1 MMSDSDDRLERAF
14 WTNDSVRAFAEGHD
28 PLDVITTRARDVV
41 LDAVQAGWSGPP
53 FDPVLLARRL
63 GIEVVAREDLTDA
76 RVVARGAPGF
86 RIEFNPT
93 RPRGRLRYSI
103 AHEIAHTFF
112 SDVGDEVRHRTATG
126 GVAEGAVTDDWQL
139 ELLCN
144 VAAGELLVPSVAL
157 PAADLDDAVFDI
169 NRLMVLRARFD
180 VSTEAMLRRVAQ
192 ATAHAVTMFAAARL
206 GGLPGADGDARFR
219 LDYTVGSRA
228 WDAGLRRGLTFA
240 SKVLGEC
247 TAVGYTSV
255 GVEQWADQ
263 APEVTVESVGIPPY
277 PGQRLPR
284 VAGLLI
290 LDAPEASTPGITYVT
305 GDAAE
310 PRGEGPR
317 LVVHVTNDAARAWGG
332 GGFAAQLRRKQ
343 PQAAEAYRA
352 WTIARPDNL
361 RLGHVHVVDLANGI
375 SVASMVAQEGYGDS
389 STPRLRYHALAE
401 CLARLRD
408 AASSRGASVHMPR
421 IGTGQGG
428 AAWPLVADEVDQ
440 SLCAHGVP
448 VTVYTRPGEHEDLVM
463 SGARSEP

>member
-1 MMSDSDDRLERAF
+1 MSDTDGLHGHPF
-14 WTNDSVRAFAEGHD
+14 WTNESVREFALGDD
-28 PLDVITTRARDVV
+28 PIEVITTRARDVV

-63 GIEVVAREDLTDA
+63 GMEVVAREDLTDA
-76 RVVARGAPGF
+76 RVVARGEQGF

-126 GVAEGAVTDDWQL
+126 AVAEGAASDDWQL

-157 PAADLDDAVFDI
+157 PADELDEAVLDI
-169 NRLMVLRARFD
+169 NRLMVLRAQFD

-192 ATAHAVTMFAAARL
+192 ATSHAVTMFATARL
-206 GGLPGADGDARFR
+206 HGPSPAKDDARFR

-228 WDAGLRRGLTFA
+228 WDPGLRRGITFP

-255 GVEQWADQ
+255 GVEQWSDQ
-263 APEVTVESVGIPPY
+263 TSEVAVEAVGIPPY

-284 VAGLLI
+284 VAGLL
-290 LDAPEASTPGITYVT
+290 LLEAPDASTPGITYVT

-310 PRGEGPR
+310 PRGEGAR
-317 LVVHVTNDAARAWGG
+317 LIVHVTNDTAHAWGG
-332 GGFAAQLRRKQ
+332 RGFAVQLRRKL

-361 RLGHVHVVDLANGI
+361 RLGHVHVVDLADGI

-389 STPRLRYHALAE
+389 ATPRLRYHALAE
-401 CLARLRD
+401 CLTHLRD

-421 IGTGQGG
+421 IGAGQGG
-428 AAWPLVADEVDQ
+428 AAWELVADEVDR
-440 SLCAHGVP
+440 SLCANGIP
-448 VTVYTRPGEHEDLVM
+448 VTVYTRPGEHESSAK

>member
-1 MMSDSDDRLERAF
+1 MSDADDRPERTF
-14 WTNDSVRAFAEGHD
+14 WTNGSVRSFAMGLD
-28 PLDVITTRARDVV
+28 PIEVITTRARDVV

-76 RVVARGAPGF
+76 RVVGRNEDGF

-112 SDVGDEVRHRTATG
+112 ADVGDEVRHRTAAG
-126 GVAEGAVTDDWQL
+126 AVAEGTVTDDWQL

-157 PAADLDDAVFDI
+157 PADELDDAVFDI
-169 NRLMVLRARFD
+169 NRLMALRARFD

-192 ATAHAVTMFAAARL
+192 ATAHAVTMFAAARVA
-206 GGLPGADGDARFR
+206 GPSPAEGDARFR

-228 WDAGLRRGLTFA
+228 WDAALRRGLNFR

-255 GVEQWADQ
+255 GVERWADQ
-263 APEVTVESVGIPPY
+263 APEVTVEAVGIPPY

-284 VAGLLI
+284 VAGLLL
-290 LDAPEASTPGITYVT
+290 LDGPEASTPAITYVT

-361 RLGHVHVVDLANGI
+361 RLGHVHVVDLADGV
-375 SVASMVAQEGYGDS
+375 SVASIVAQEGYGDS
-389 STPRLRYHALAE
+389 PTPRLRYHALAE
-401 CLARLRD
+401 CLALVRG

-440 SLCAHGVP
+440 SLCAHGVR
-448 VTVYTRPGEHEDLVM
+448 VTVYTRPGEQE
-463 SGARSEP
+463 AP